1 MKNKKL
7 SQKSEENKIRAK
19 INELEN
25 KKQRSL
31 DQELVF
37 EKDR

>member
-37 EKDR
+37 EKDW